1 MRKQD
6 LRASGIQVAL
16 VLAVLGM
23 ALFAVSR
30 ASTNGGARNSTL
42 VRTSVGFSYW
52 YDALDQLGN
61 PLIRLREPLTA
72 QNLPGDSVLVMV
84 VGAEEILVDEWQPL
98 RSFVEDGGW
107 LITSFE
113 VLETLTPGVSLSPI
127 SLGEFQRPPLFTGET
142 QQVRLTT
149 TGAGS
154 SGVTGELGP
163 AIPLLVDASA
173 RYAAV
178 ASRVGDGRVVGLT
191 SDLLRNGNVLAEDNL
206 RFAVQLAGQRTVVF
220 NEYVQGFEQVTA
232 SVPDPLERP
241 WPWILGLLAIVAT
254 LWGTGHRFGRP
265 VLKQRTLPPP
275 RVDYVDAMGA
285 ALAGGGPDISTY
297 ETLRDRALSA
307 VRVGTLE
314 ELERRAEA
322 LELTPHDVH
331 MLRYPPGN
339 DRALIELAMVVAR
352 LEHRLR
358 GGRSNPA
365 VLDTDSMRSVGKR

>member
-1 MRKQD
+1 MGKRD

-16 VLAVLGM
+16 VLAVLAM

-30 ASTNGGARNSTL
+30 ATTNAASRNSTL

-52 YDALDQLGN
+52 YDALDQLGSR
-61 PLIRLREPLTA
+61 LIRLREPLSA
-72 QNLPGDSVLVMV
+72 QNLPGRSVLVMV
-84 VGAEEILVDEWQPL
+84 VDEDEILVDEWQPL
-98 RSFVEDGGW
+98 RRFVSDGGW

-113 VLETLTPGVSLSPI
+113 VFEALTPGVSLDAS

-142 QQVRLTT
+142 QLVRLTT
-149 TGAGS
+149 TGVGG

-163 AIPLLVDASA
+163 AIPLLTDASG

-178 ASRVGDGRVVGLT
+178 ASMVGDGRVIGLT
-191 SDLLRNGNVLAEDNL
+191 TDLLRNGNVLAEDNL

-220 NEYVQGFEQVTA
+220 NEYVQGFEQVAA

-254 LWGTGHRFGRP
+254 LWGAGHRFGRP
-265 VLKQRTLPPP
+265 VLTQRTLPPP
-275 RVDYVDAMGA
+275 RVDYVEAMGA
-285 ALAGGGPDISTY
+285 ALAGSGTDISTY

-307 VRVGTLE
+307 IRVETME
-314 ELERRAEA
+314 DLERRAEA

-331 MLRYPPGN
+331 VLRYPPGN
-339 DRALIELAMVVAR
+339 DRALIELARVVAR
-352 LEHRLR
+352 LEHRLQLARADR
-358 GGRSNPA
+358 GGF
-365 VLDTDSMRSVGKR
+365 DSDSVTSFEMR